1 MQPAALLDEER
12 TANYMLSSK
21 HAQYLPAGKKKR
33 TKKPSFLNHLKILQ
47 LVYKLVMGVISL
59 QTLSLL

>member
-1 MQPAALLDEER
+1 MQPAALLDEEK

-21 HAQYLPAGKKKR
+21 HAQYLPAGKKR